1 MKPMTDDERAQI
13 VGEEKH
19 GLKSLNATIKA
30 ANKSDNVAYT
40 LHSMELVSL
49 PPMDA
54 RICDAVELE
63 DRCYKY
69 IEICVKDNMKPSL
82 AGLALSLDVS
92 RTTLIKYING
102 ETKIPTENR
111 YVLQR
116 FNGVLNA
123 LLEDYMQNGKIN
135 PVSAIFIA
143 KNNFGYKDMQEYVVN
158 NAAQEETTP
167 EGLIEEANLLLSAEP
182 KKANEETE

>member
-1 MKPMTDDERAQI
+1 MKPMTDQEKADAVAR
-13 VGEEKH
+13 EKH
-19 GLKSLNATIKA
+19 NLTPSAKVAS
-30 ANKSDNVAYT
+30 KSDNVAYT
-40 LHSMELVSL
+40 LHAMDLMSL
-49 PPMDA
+49 PPIDA
-54 RICDAVELE
+54 RICQAKDLE
-63 DRCYKY
+63 YRCYEY
-69 IEICVKDNMKPSL
+69 IEMCVKADMKPSL
-82 AGLALSLDVS
+82 AGFALSLDVA

-102 ETKIPTENR
+102 EVKIPTENR

-158 NAAQEETTP
+158 NTNQEETTE

-182 KKANEETE
+182 KKANEEQ